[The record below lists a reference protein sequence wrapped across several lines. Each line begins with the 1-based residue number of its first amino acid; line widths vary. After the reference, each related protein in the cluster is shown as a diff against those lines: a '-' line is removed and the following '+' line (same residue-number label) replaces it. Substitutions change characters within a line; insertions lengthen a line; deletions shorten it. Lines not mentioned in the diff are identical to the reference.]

1 MKEASWND
9 CLHSNLSVKITPDKG
24 RAKSL
29 IETAEN
35 RIKFSNK
42 ELNENTANYIFED
55 YYSSILE
62 IVHAFV
68 ILKGYKVDNHI
79 CLGFFIRDVLNRE
92 DLFRIFDDCRFKRNS
107 LVYYG
112 KRMNFETAKGAIERA
127 KKLINEFKKILK
139 NETM

>member
-1 MKEASWND
+1 MKEASWTE
-9 CLHSNLSVKITPDKG
+9 CLYSNSSVKITPDKG
-24 RAKSL
+24 KAKSL
-29 IETAEN
+29 IETAEE

-68 ILKGYKVDNHI
+68 ILRGYKVNNHI

-107 LVYYG
+107 LTYYG
-112 KRMNFETAKGAIERA
+112 KRMDFETAKDAIEKSR
-127 KKLINEFKKILK
+127 KLMNEFKEILK
-139 NETM
+139 EDRI